1 MAVDLLYWYKNTNT
15 DAASAQ
21 EVKRAEDFEEKY
33 NFRFEQKGSS
43 ELVGHARNIE
53 GSVRQADTRRK
64 EKRERKNERALS
76 QVLTDADV
84 CCRMLTDADGC

>member
-1 MAVDLLYWYKNTNT
+1 MLYWYKSTNT

-33 NFRFEQKGSS
+33 NFRFEQKGSA

-76 QVLTDADV
+76 QVLTDAD
-84 CCRMLTDADGC
+84 GC

>member
-1 MAVDLLYWYKNTNT
+1 MLTYAY
-15 DAASAQ
+15 
-21 EVKRAEDFEEKY
+21 
-33 NFRFEQKGSS
+33 
-43 ELVGHARNIE
+43 
-53 GSVRQADTRRK
+53 ADTRRK

>member
-1 MAVDLLYWYKNTNT
+1 MAVYLLYWYKSTNA

-33 NFRFEQKGSS
+33 NFRFEQKGSA

-76 QVLTDADV
+76 QVEQK
-84 CCRMLTDADGC
+84 CMRP